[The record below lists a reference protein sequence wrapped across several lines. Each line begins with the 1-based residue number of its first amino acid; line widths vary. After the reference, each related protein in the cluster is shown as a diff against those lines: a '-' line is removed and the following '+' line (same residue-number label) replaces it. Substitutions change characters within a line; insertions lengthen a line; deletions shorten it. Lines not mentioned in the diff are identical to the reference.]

1 MLRASIFSRT
11 GAENYNICYDQR
23 NIQESKIER
32 ERERERIDINALIYS
47 NFLEPDKLIITD

>member
-32 ERERERIDINALIYS
+32 ERERIDINALIYS